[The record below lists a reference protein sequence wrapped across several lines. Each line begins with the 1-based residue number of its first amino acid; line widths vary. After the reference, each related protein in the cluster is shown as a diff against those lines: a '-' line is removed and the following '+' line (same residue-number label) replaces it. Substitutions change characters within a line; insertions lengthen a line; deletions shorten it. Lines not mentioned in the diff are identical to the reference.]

1 MSEVQPTTVVA
12 INGGAEAPVAAPKDG
27 AATHVSKFAK
37 KQAQKGAGGG
47 KKNHNKKV
55 DEKADEP
62 YVVIIK
68 NAENDFSRIHTEA
81 LPIFLNLNA
90 AKALGAAPGESVA
103 PYKQNSNYVIKVRTE
118 TRSAEVCFYG
128 EENSS
133 LFKSLAPKN
142 PPAASS
148 STAIG
153 GAKTD
158 GAKKVVKLNDDD
170 SDDDA
175 PAAMGALS
183 TVQDMVEII
192 RPRPY
197 YQNPLAYTLETTSKV
212 DATKGGKR
220 ARAEDVTEEKAQ
232 DEEEYA
238 TVLGSLKLVEM
249 SLGSKQDKL
258 VSTQMQLNTDL
269 PIKEVRR
276 ILKDV
281 PGLVSVWFLHKGT
294 ITGGSGGRG
303 RHAADSSAPKAD
315 GDDDEKDDE
324 DADDEET
331 ADKQAM
337 MMVGGGAGSA
347 VFRAVFNDEEALFS
361 AKELLE
367 QFEVSSGVRAMI
379 KLSDGYQRKYDER
392 RREEVPVEEEQY

>member
-12 INGGAEAPVAAPKDG
+12 TNGGADAAPVAAAG
-27 AATHVSKFAK
+27 AASTHVSKFAK
-37 KQAQKGAGGG
+37 KQAQKGG
-47 KKNHNKKV
+47 KKNNKKV

-142 PPAASS
+142 PPAAASS
-148 STAIG
+148 STTAAAG
-153 GAKTD
+153 GAKVD
-158 GAKKVVKLNDDD
+158 AVKKVVKLNDDD
-170 SDDDA
+170 SDDDT

-220 ARAEDVTEEKAQ
+220 ARVEETTAEEKG
-232 DEEEYA
+232 DDDEYA

-294 ITGGSGGRG
+294 ITGGSGGRA
-303 RHAADSSAPKAD
+303 RHAADSSSTPKAD
-315 GDDDEKDDE
+315 GDADEKDGDDE
-324 DADDEET
+324 DADEET
-331 ADKQAM
+331 VDKHAM
-337 MMVGGGAGSA
+337 VAGGAGSA

>member
-1 MSEVQPTTVVA
+1 MSEVQSTT
-12 INGGAEAPVAAPKDG
+12 NGGAEAPVVAAAPKDG
-27 AATHVSKFAK
+27 AAAHVSKFAK
-37 KQAQKGAGGG
+37 KQAQKGGG
-47 KKNHNKKV
+47 KKNHKKV
-55 DEKADEP
+55 DEKEDEP

-81 LPIFLNLNA
+81 LPVFLNLNPT
-90 AKALGAAPGESVA
+90 KALGAAPGESVA
-103 PYKQNSNYVIKVRTE
+103 PYKQSSNYVIKVRTE

-153 GAKTD
+153 GAKND
-158 GAKKVVKLNDDD
+158 GVKKVVKLTDDD
-170 SDDDA
+170 DDDDDT

-212 DATKGGKR
+212 DATAKGGKR
-220 ARAEDVTEEKAQ
+220 ARAEEDAAEENGAE
-232 DEEEYA
+232 DDEYA

-281 PGLVSVWFLHKGT
+281 PGLVSVWYLHKGT
-294 ITGGSGGRG
+294 ITGGSGGRA
-303 RHAADSSAPKAD
+303 RHAADSAAPKAD
-315 GDDDEKDDE
+315 GEKDGDDE
-324 DADDEET
+324 DADEE
-331 ADKQAM
+331 AVDKHAM
-337 MMVGGGAGSA
+337 MTAGAGSGSA

>member
-1 MSEVQPTTVVA
+1 MC
-12 INGGAEAPVAAPKDG
+12 I
-27 AATHVSKFAK
+27 
-37 KQAQKGAGGG
+37 
-47 KKNHNKKV
+47 
-55 DEKADEP
+55 
-62 YVVIIK
+62 
-68 NAENDFSRIHTEA
+68 R
-81 LPIFLNLNA
+81 
-90 AKALGAAPGESVA
+90 
-103 PYKQNSNYVIKVRTE
+103 
-118 TRSAEVCFYG
+118 
-128 EENSS
+128 
-133 LFKSLAPKN
+133 
-142 PPAASS
+142 
-148 STAIG
+148 
-153 GAKTD
+153 
-158 GAKKVVKLNDDD
+158 D
-170 SDDDA
+170 S
-175 PAAMGALS
+175 S

-220 ARAEDVTEEKAQ
+220 ARVEETTAEEKG
-232 DEEEYA
+232 DDDEYA

-294 ITGGSGGRG
+294 ITGGSGGRA
-303 RHAADSSAPKAD
+303 RHAADSSSTPKAD
-315 GDDDEKDDE
+315 GDADEKDGDDE
-324 DADDEET
+324 DADEET
-331 ADKQAM
+331 VDKHAM
-337 MMVGGGAGSA
+337 VAGGAGSA